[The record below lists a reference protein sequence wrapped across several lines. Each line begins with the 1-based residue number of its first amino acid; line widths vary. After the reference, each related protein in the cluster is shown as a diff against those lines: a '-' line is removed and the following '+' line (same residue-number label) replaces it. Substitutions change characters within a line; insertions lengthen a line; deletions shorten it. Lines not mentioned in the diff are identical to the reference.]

1 MEECMLTIKREEKIV
16 DADISYQVIINGINM
31 CTLDNGQMKNLD
43 LKNGDYKIR
52 IKSSR
57 FRSKE
62 IPFSITDGSQVE
74 FICKP
79 NYKRNLL
86 SIFIHRI
93 LKKNIGIFLELK
105 QDIYL

>member
-1 MEECMLTIKREEKIV
+1 MLTIKRKEKIV
-16 DADISYQVIINGINM
+16 DMDISYQVVINGMNM

-43 LKNGDYKIR
+43 LKNGDYKIQ

-57 FRSKE
+57 FKSKI
-62 IPFSITDGSQVE
+62 IPFSITDGSHVE

-79 NYKRNLL
+79 IYKRNVFSVLL
-86 SIFIHRI
+86 YRIFKR
-93 LKKNIGIFLELK
+93 NIAISLELK